1 VLAGDPDAL
10 GAGLGEAALVEDEDA
25 LGAAELV
32 VDASDELAAQG
43 GVVPGGLAD
52 EDLGHADLG
61 GVGVDPKGDALGGL
75 VVVVVQQQAAQVG
88 RGAVGARV
96 VAEQGGE
103 AADEVVEQ
111 RQGSAEVGGGHGA
124 FRGWRTANVRKERP
138 SIGYKTHLRC
148 LHPFVALYY

>member
-1 VLAGDPDAL
+1 GHPAVPDAAAQLQHQLEGQFRLGAEDHPLRYAGGAAAVWVVGPLVGQVQPGVQQGMAAVAGVGGVDGDLAVGDLTQGAAVLAGDPDAL

-32 VDASDELAAQG
+32 IDPSDEFAAQG

-75 VVVVVQQQAAQVG
+75 
-88 RGAVGARV
+88 
-96 VAEQGGE
+96 
-103 AADEVVEQ
+103 
-111 RQGSAEVGGGHGA
+111 
-124 FRGWRTANVRKERP
+124 
-138 SIGYKTHLRC
+138 
-148 LHPFVALYY
+148 